1 LKFIHTSDWH
11 IGRQFHHASLLED
24 QAFVLDQIIA
34 HIESEQVDAL
44 VIAGDIYDRSVPPA
58 AAISLLDQV
67 LDKIC
72 NELSVPVILISGNH
86 DGAQRLSFAAKQLQ
100 HSGLYILADIK
111 QVTEPVVIAG
121 SYFYAIPYHDPET
134 VRDVYA
140 VDVQTHDQAHN
151 YLVDQIKQ
159 VKSPAVNNILISH
172 CFIAGALESDSERS
186 LSVGGAEQVAY
197 QPLVEFDYVALGHL
211 HSPQKKGHEHIR
223 YSGSILKYS
232 FSEHQQEKSISLVE
246 MEPGGGFKSVKT
258 LALTAKRDMRI
269 IDGDIETILQAGK
282 HDPKADDYLLVRLN
296 DRQAILN
303 PMAKLRE
310 VYPNVLHLEKPG
322 MLTTGEQQM
331 KRQMLK
337 RGELEMFEDFFQQV
351 SGQAM
356 SEPQAAEIKRV
367 INALNKAE
375 STS

>member
-1 LKFIHTSDWH
+1 MKFIHTSDWH

-24 QAFVLDQIIA
+24 QAFVLGQIIA
-34 HIESEQVDAL
+34 HIKSEQVDAL

-100 HSGLYILADIK
+100 RSGLYILADIK
-111 QVTEPVVIAG
+111 QVTEPVIIAG
-121 SYFYAIPYHDPET
+121 NYFYGIPYHDPET

-246 MEPGGGFKSVKT
+246 MKADGGFKSVTT
-258 LALTAKRDMRI
+258 LALNARRDMRI
-269 IDGDIETILQAGK
+269 IDGDIETILHAGK
-282 HDPKADDYLLVRLN
+282 HDPKADDYLLIRLS

-331 KRQMLK
+331 NREMLK

-375 STS
+375 QTQ